1 MIKIAHV
8 REVTG
13 LQLPQEVV
21 TVVKEAVTVLDAEYG
36 EDRAVDSGYGGYV
49 LVMESE
55 KDVQSLPNEIR
66 AALPEYVDV
75 LPASAGE
82 FVSVLV
88 LLGSDFG
95 VVVIMP
101 RPFLSLTSWIVPMEE
116 SKGVVSHGEN

>member
-8 REVTG
+8 REVSG
-13 LQLPQEVV
+13 LHLLQEVV
-21 TVVKEAVTVLDAEYG
+21 AVVKEAVTVLDAEYG

-49 LVMESE
+49 LLLESE
-55 KDVQSLPNEIR
+55 ADVKSLPNEIR
-66 AALPEYVDV
+66 TALPEYIDV
-75 LPASAGE
+75 LPTSSGE

-101 RPFLSLTSWIVPMEE
+101 KIFLGLTRW
-116 SKGVVSHGEN
+116 N